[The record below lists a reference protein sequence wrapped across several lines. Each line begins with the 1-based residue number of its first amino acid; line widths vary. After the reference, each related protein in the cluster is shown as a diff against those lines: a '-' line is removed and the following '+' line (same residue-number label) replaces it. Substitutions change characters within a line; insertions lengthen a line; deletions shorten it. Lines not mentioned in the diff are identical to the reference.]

1 MNTKYEKY
9 INYIVN
15 DIKTPYFKNMRDM
28 YGLSPD
34 EYEMVLSKVFNQP
47 VNIQVVY
54 NDNYVYDNQYHKLY
68 QESNNGF
75 WVRYEY
81 DKQGYITY
89 HGDSTGYWVKYG
101 YDYHG
106 NEIYYEDSH
115 GYIEDNR

>member
-15 DIKTPYFKNMRDM
+15 DIKTPYFKNMVDM

-47 VNIQVVY
+47 VNIQGVY

-68 QESNNGF
+68 QESSNGF

-81 DKQGYITY
+81 DNQGYMNTGNQMSFTTPLG
-89 HGDSTGYWVKYG
+89 HATSTSNIGTVGKG
-101 YDYHG
+101 KTS
-106 NEIYYEDSH
+106 N
-115 GYIEDNR
+115 